1 MGRRPVAPVQ
11 GKIAQGGGD
20 KGPRSTSLSDLIVT
34 DTRLTRKHVSY
45 QGNRKVPGLRW
56 IKYKEG
62 FSAGLVRGLLG
73 QTDAK
78 RVLDPFSGMGTT
90 ALTAS
95 SMGMESVGID
105 VMPVG
110 NKAAE
115 AVIAV
120 ARDVD
125 AAALRRASDRL
136 IEYVAGGA
144 DARPFAHLRI
154 THKAFPQET
163 EAEIGRARSFIAGVA
178 DLSIRAV
185 LDFACM
191 SVLEEVSYT
200 RKDGQFLR
208 WDRRSGRDVVD
219 KLRKPHIPTLKS
231 ALSARLA
238 MIASDSH
245 ALKEAYGGGPRPSIR
260 TGSSLSG
267 LKEMRDGSFDAV
279 VTSPPYANR
288 YDYTRT
294 YALELAYMGYG
305 EDGIRALRQ
314 DLLTATVENR
324 PKGDK
329 IAAVYGGSGIP
340 ARAAGLA
347 AGCSRLQE
355 VLAYLRGE
363 VRSLNNPQIV
373 RLVENYFEEMAL
385 IVVELGRLTRPG
397 GSVFM
402 VNDNVRY
409 HGMDVPVDLILSEFA
424 EQSGFR
430 CESIRALRR
439 GKGNSSQ
446 QMGRFGRKEMRK
458 CIYHW
463 TRP

>member
-1 MGRRPVAPVQ
+1 MAPVQ
-11 GKIAQGGGD
+11 GKIAQGSGD
-20 KGPRSTSLSDLIVT
+20 KGPLSTGLSDLIVT
-34 DTRLTRKHVSY
+34 DMRLTRKHVSY

-56 IKYKEG
+56 MKYKEG
-62 FSAGLVRGLLG
+62 FSAELVRGLLG

-95 SMGMESVGID
+95 SMGMESVGMD

-110 NKAAE
+110 NEAAR
-115 AVIAV
+115 AIVAV

-125 AAALRRASDRL
+125 VAALRRASDRL
-136 IEYVAGGA
+136 IEYVSSGA

-154 THKAFPQET
+154 TQKAFPQET
-163 EAEIGRARSFIAGVA
+163 EVEIGRARSFIAGVA
-178 DLSIRAV
+178 DPSIRAV

-208 WDRRSGRDVVD
+208 WDRRSGRDVAD
-219 KLRKPHIPTLKS
+219 RLRKPHIPTLKS

-238 MIASDSH
+238 MIVSDSH
-245 ALKEAYGGGPRPSIR
+245 VLKEVYGGGPRPLIR

-267 LKEMRDGSFDAV
+267 LREIRDGSFDAV

-294 YALELAYMGYG
+294 YALELAYMGYD

-314 DLLTATVENR
+314 DMLTATVENR

-329 IAAVYGGSGIP
+329 IAAMYGRSGLP
-340 ARAAGLA
+340 SRAAGLA
-347 AGCSRLQE
+347 AGCGRLQE
-355 VLAYLRGE
+355 VLAHLRGE
-363 VRSLNNPQIV
+363 VRSLNNPQII

-424 EQSGFR
+424 EQAGFR

-446 QMGRFGRKEMRK
+446 QMGRFGKKEMRK

>member
-1 MGRRPVAPVQ
+1 MPPLQ
-11 GKIAQGGGD
+11 TKIAQEGGG
-20 KGPRSTSLSDLIVT
+20 KGPLSTRLSDLIVT
-34 DTRLTRKHVSY
+34 DARLTRKHVSY

-56 IKYKEG
+56 MKYKEG
-62 FSAGLVRGLLG
+62 FSAELVRGLLG

-95 SMGMESVGID
+95 SMGMESVGMD

-110 NKAAE
+110 NEAAR
-115 AVIAV
+115 AIIAV

-125 AAALRRASDRL
+125 VAALRRASDRL
-136 IEYVAGGA
+136 IEYVSDGA

-154 THKAFPQET
+154 TQKAFPQST
-163 EAEIGRARSFIAGVA
+163 EDEIGRARSFIAGVS
-178 DLSIRAV
+178 DPPIRAV

-208 WDRRSGRDVVD
+208 WDRRSGRDVAD

-238 MIASDSH
+238 MIVSDSH
-245 ALKEAYGGGPRPSIR
+245 ALREAYGGGPRPSIR
-260 TGSSLSG
+260 TGSSLAG
-267 LKEMRDGSFDAV
+267 LREMREDSFDAV

-294 YALELAYMGYG
+294 YALELAYRGYD
-305 EDGIRALRQ
+305 EDSLRALRQ

-329 IAAVYGGSGIP
+329 IAAAYGRSGRP
-340 ARAAGLA
+340 SRAARMA
-347 AGCSRLQE
+347 AGCGRLQE

-363 VRSLNNPQIV
+363 AKSLNNPNIG
-373 RLVENYFEEMAL
+373 RLVENYFGEMAL
-385 IVVELGRLTRPG
+385 IIVELGRLTRPG

-424 EQSGFR
+424 EQVGFR
-430 CESIRALRR
+430 CESIRALKR

-446 QMGRFGRKEMRK
+446 QMGRFGKKEMRK